1 MTINRVLTRLA
12 AVCALNNFMQ
22 APWPTL
28 AGPNIFDSKIE
39 PVEDMAADR
48 AFPCCVVYTD
58 YDSQHWNKG
67 GATSKDRMLTVTLE
81 LLVVQA
87 AKVENSGELASYS
100 LDCPVTDSEIEIT
113 LDAFEHQALKALQGD
128 TPAAQLFNHLN
139 TTCTNVISRRGASID
154 GGQRLAARQITLEM
168 KCLREQVAGP
178 INPIVEDFLQRM
190 STFSDYAQAV
200 DDLRGMMDYNQ
211 SGPAGEVYSRTFGYT
226 NRVLDILG
234 TPRSP
239 GGVLPPNIVF
249 LTPSGGTP

>member
-1 MTINRVLTRLA
+1 MTINRVLTRLS
-12 AVCALNNFMQ
+12 AVCALNGFLQ

-39 PVEDMAADR
+39 PVEDMATDR

-67 GATSKDRMLTVTLE
+67 SAPYKDRMLTVTLE

-87 AKVENSGELASYS
+87 AKLESSGALASYS

-113 LDAFEHQALKALQGD
+113 LDAFEHQALRALQAD
-128 TPAAQLFNHLN
+128 NPAAQLFNHLN
-139 TTCTNVISRRGASID
+139 GTCTNIISRRGASIE

-168 KCLREQVAGP
+168 KTLREQAGGA
-178 INPIVEDFLQRM
+178 ISPIVEDFLQRM
-190 STFSDYAQAV
+190 SLMSDYAQAV
-200 DDLRGMMDYNQ
+200 NDLRGMMDYIQN
-211 SGPAGEVYSRTFGYT
+211 GPAGELNSRAFGYT
-226 NRVLDILG
+226 NRVLEILG
-234 TPRSP
+234 TPRNP

-249 LTPSGGTP
+249 LTPTGGTP